1 MSRLRDEDPGPLR
14 SSVRIRAARDADM
27 LEISWIYAHHVA
39 HGRASFEEIVPSRE
53 EMQSRRQAVLAH
65 GLPYLVAE
73 RDGRILGYSYAAPYR
88 SRSAYR
94 FTVEDTVYVAD
105 GLAGQGIGS
114 ALLGAL
120 VSACE
125 AGPWRQMIA
134 VIGDSGNEASIKLH
148 ARHGFAQAG
157 LLRDVGFKFGG
168 WVDSVLMQ
176 RALGPGAGSAPEAG

>member
-1 MSRLRDEDPGPLR
+1 MSRLRDDDPGALR

-125 AGPWRQMIA
+125 AGPWQQMIA